1 MWLHQSLRPYY
12 GRSLRRQ
19 RETIPN
25 GTTLSLMDD
34 TSPGALFDGRYRI
47 ISRLGQGGMAR
58 VFLAQDES
66 LHRQVAVKVLA
77 DRHSDDPHFIERF
90 QREARAAARLNHP
103 NIVQVYD
110 QSQTAGMSYIV
121 QEYVE
126 GETLK
131 DLIRRE
137 SPIEPRRAITIAL
150 QILAA
155 LRVAHQ
161 QGVIHRDVKP
171 QNILVQPDGKIKVAD
186 FGIASAGDTEMT
198 EAGSIVGTAQYLAP
212 EQARGLPVG
221 PPADLYAVGIVLYE
235 MLSGRVPFEGE
246 AAVTVAM
253 RHVQEAPE
261 ALTDRNPLVPDALE
275 SVVMRA
281 LAKDPTQRYQSADQM
296 GIELD
301 RVRQGLPI
309 SDETSV
315 IGAATIAMAQ
325 LASETLVAP
334 PLPPREPPPTRG
346 GNPNRKRLWIL
357 LLVLGVVLLAGVA
370 GVYAFTRGDSAGGGG
385 ATTAS
390 TATTSAL
397 VEIPDLVGQTQAD
410 ATATLEQLGL
420 VVLITQQSSADVP
433 EGEVIAMRPNPGGE
447 VPTGTTIEL
456 QISAG
461 PNLVTVPDVQGA
473 DGGDAIAQIEVLGLL
488 VSTVEDSSDSVAVG
502 HVISQ
507 APSGGVGVK
516 AGSTVTLTISKGKA
530 TGTVPNVTKMDITN
544 AQNTL
549 IAAGLV
555 LGSET
560 QANDAAP
567 VGQVISQDPAAGTV
581 LPQGGFVNVVVSK
594 GPVSVSVPSVV
605 NMTRSNA
612 EAQITNAGL
621 VANTQESAVTDPAQD
636 GIVISQDP
644 ASGSSRPQGST
655 VTIVVGRYSGTT

>member
-1 MWLHQSLRPYY
+1 
-12 GRSLRRQ
+12 
-19 RETIPN
+19 
-25 GTTLSLMDD
+25 MDD

-110 QSQTAGMSYIV
+110 QSQTEGMSYIV

-261 ALTDRNPLVPDALE
+261 ALTDRNPLVPVALE

-315 IGAATIAMAQ
+315 IGAATIAMTQ

-334 PLPPREPPPTRG
+334 PLPPREPPPTRN
-346 GNPNRKRLWIL
+346 GNPNRQRLWIL
-357 LLVLGVVLLAGVA
+357 LLVIGVVLLAGVA
-370 GVYAFTRGDSAGGGG
+370 GVYAFTRGGSDGGGT
-385 ATTAS
+385 TTAS

-397 VEIPDLVGQTQAD
+397 VEIPDLVGQSQAD
-410 ATATLEQLGL
+410 ATASLEQLGL
-420 VVLITQQSSADVP
+420 VVLVTKQTSADAPVD
-433 EGEVIAMRPNPGGE
+433 EVIAMRPNPGGK

-456 QISAG
+456 QISSG
-461 PNLVTVPDVQGA
+461 PNLVTVPNVQGA
-473 DGGDAIAQIEVLGLL
+473 DGGDATAQIEVLGLL
-488 VSTVEDSSDSVAVG
+488 VTVVEDSSDSVAIG

-516 AGSTVTLTISKGKA
+516 TGSTVTLTISKGKQ
-530 TGTVPNVTKMDITN
+530 TGTVPNITLMDITN

-555 LGSET
+555 LGSQSE
-560 QANDAAP
+560 ANDAAP
-567 VGQVISQDPAAGTV
+567 VGQVISQDPAAGTS

-621 VANTQESAVTDPAQD
+621 VANPQESAVTDPAQD

-655 VTIVVGRYSGTT
+655 VTIVIGRYSGTT

>member
-1 MWLHQSLRPYY
+1 MSH
-12 GRSLRRQ
+12 
-19 RETIPN
+19 
-25 GTTLSLMDD
+25 MDD

-47 ISRLGQGGMAR
+47 VGRLGQGGMAR

-137 SPIEPRRAITIAL
+137 SPIEPRRAITIGL

-261 ALTDRNPLVPDALE
+261 ALTDRNPLVPVALE

-281 LAKDPTQRYQSADQM
+281 LSKDPTQRYQSADQM

-309 SDETSV
+309 SDETAV
-315 IGAATIAMAQ
+315 IGAATIAMTQ

-334 PLPPREPPPTRG
+334 PLPPREAPPTRG

-357 LLVLGVVLLAGVA
+357 LIIVGIVLLAGIA
-370 GVYAFTRGDSAGGGG
+370 GVYAFTRGGSGSGG
-385 ATTAS
+385 ATTSS

-397 VEIPDLVGQTQAD
+397 VEIPNLVGQTQAD
-410 ATATLEQLGL
+410 ATAALKQAGL
-420 VVLITQQSSADVP
+420 VVLITKQASADVP
-433 EGEVIAMRPNPGGE
+433 ADQVIAMRPNAGGK

-456 QISAG
+456 QVSSG
-461 PNLVTVPDVQGA
+461 PNLVTVPSVQGA
-473 DGGDAIAQIEVLGLL
+473 GVADATAQIEALGL
-488 VSTVEDSSDSVAVG
+488 VVTTVEDSSSSVAVG
-502 HVISQ
+502 NVISQ
-507 APSGGVGVK
+507 APSAGVDVK
-516 AGSTVTLTISKGKA
+516 PGSTVTLTVSKGKQ
-530 TGTVPNVTKMDITN
+530 TSTVPNVTKMDITN

-555 LGSET
+555 LGSQSE
-560 QANDAAP
+560 ANDAAP
-567 VGQVISQDPAAGTV
+567 IGQVISQDPAAGTS

-594 GPVSVSVPSVV
+594 GPVSATVPSVV
-605 NMTRSNA
+605 NMSRSNA
-612 EAQITNAGL
+612 EAQITNAGF
-621 VANTQESAVTDPAQD
+621 VANTQESAVTDPSQD
-636 GIVISQDP
+636 GIVISQNP
-644 ASGSSRPQGST
+644 ASGSSQPQGST
-655 VTIVVGRYSGTT
+655 VTIVVGRYTGTTT

>member
-1 MWLHQSLRPYY
+1 M
-12 GRSLRRQ
+12 
-19 RETIPN
+19 
-25 GTTLSLMDD
+25 TTPMD
-34 TSPGALFDGRYRI
+34 TSDGALFAGRYRI
-47 ISRLGQGGMAR
+47 IRRLGQGGMAR
-58 VFLAQDES
+58 VYLAQDES
-66 LHRQVAVKVLA
+66 LHREVAIKVLA

-261 ALTDRNPLVPDALE
+261 ALTDRNPLVPVALE

-315 IGAATIAMAQ
+315 IGVATIAMTQ

-357 LLVLGVVLLAGVA
+357 LLVIGVVLLAGVA
-370 GVYAFTRGDSAGGGG
+370 GVYAFTRGGSEGGGT
-385 ATTAS
+385 TTAS

-410 ATATLEQLGL
+410 ATAALEQLGL
-420 VVLITQQSSADVP
+420 VVLITKQTSADAP
-433 EGEVIAMRPNPGGE
+433 EGEVIAMRPNPGGK

-456 QISAG
+456 QVSSG
-461 PNLVTVPDVQGA
+461 PNLVTVPNVQGA
-473 DGGDAIAQIEVLGLL
+473 SVGDATAQIEVLGLL
-488 VSTVEDSSDSVAVG
+488 VTTVEDSSDSVAVG
-502 HVISQ
+502 NVISQ

-516 AGSTVTLTISKGKA
+516 TGSTVTLTISKGKQTA
-530 TGTVPNVTKMDITN
+530 TVPNITKMDITN

-549 IAAGLV
+549 TAAGLV

-567 VGQVISQDPAAGTV
+567 VGQVISQDPAVGTS

-612 EAQITNAGL
+612 EAQLTNAGL
-621 VANTQESAVTDPAQD
+621 IANTQETAVTDPAQD
-636 GIVISQDP
+636 GIVVSQDP

>member
-1 MWLHQSLRPYY
+1 MSH
-12 GRSLRRQ
+12 
-19 RETIPN
+19 
-25 GTTLSLMDD
+25 MDD

-47 ISRLGQGGMAR
+47 VGRLGQGGMAR

-137 SPIEPRRAITIAL
+137 SPIEPRRAITIGL

-235 MLSGRVPFEGE
+235 MLSGRVPFEGD

-261 ALTDRNPLVPDALE
+261 ALTDRNPLVPVALE

-281 LAKDPTQRYQSADQM
+281 LSKDPTQRYQSADQM

-309 SDETSV
+309 SDETTI
-315 IGAATIAMAQ
+315 IGAATIAMTQ

-334 PLPPREPPPTRG
+334 PLPPREAPPARG

-357 LLVLGVVLLAGVA
+357 LIVVGIVLLAGIA
-370 GVYAFTRGDSAGGGG
+370 GVYAFTRGGSGGGG
-385 ATTAS
+385 ATTSS

-397 VEIPDLVGQTQAD
+397 VEIPNLVGQTQAD
-410 ATATLEQLGL
+410 ATAALKQAGL
-420 VVLITQQSSADVP
+420 VVLITKQASADVP
-433 EGEVIAMRPNPGGE
+433 ADQVIAMRPNAGGK

-456 QISAG
+456 QVSSG
-461 PNLVTVPDVQGA
+461 PNLVTVPSVQGA
-473 DGGDAIAQIEVLGLL
+473 GVADATAQMEALGL
-488 VSTVEDSSDSVAVG
+488 VVTTVEDSSSSVAVG
-502 HVISQ
+502 NVISQ
-507 APSGGVGVK
+507 APSAGVDVK
-516 AGSTVTLTISKGKA
+516 PGSTVTLTVSKGKQ
-530 TGTVPNVTKMDITN
+530 TNTVPTITKMDITN

-555 LGSET
+555 LGSQT
-560 QANDAAP
+560 QANDPAP
-567 VGQVISQDPAAGTV
+567 VGQVISQDPAPGTS
-581 LPQGGFVNVVVSK
+581 LPQGGFVNVVISK
-594 GPVSVSVPSVV
+594 GPVSATVPSVV

-612 EAQITNAGL
+612 EAQITNAGF
-621 VANTQESAVTDPAQD
+621 VANTQESAVTDPSQD
-636 GIVISQDP
+636 GIVISQNP
-644 ASGSSRPQGST
+644 ASGSSQPQGST
-655 VTIVVGRYSGTT
+655 VTIVVGRYTGTTT

>member
-1 MWLHQSLRPYY
+1 
-12 GRSLRRQ
+12 
-19 RETIPN
+19 
-25 GTTLSLMDD
+25 MDD

-47 ISRLGQGGMAR
+47 VGRLGQGGMAR

-137 SPIEPRRAITIAL
+137 SPIEPRRAITIGL

-261 ALTDRNPLVPDALE
+261 ALTDRNPLVPVALE

-281 LAKDPTQRYQSADQM
+281 LSKDPTQRYQSADQM

-309 SDETSV
+309 SDETAV
-315 IGAATIAMAQ
+315 IGAATIAMTQ

-334 PLPPREPPPTRG
+334 PLPPREAPPTRG

-357 LLVLGVVLLAGVA
+357 LIIVGIVLLAGIA
-370 GVYAFTRGDSAGGGG
+370 GVYAFTRGGSGSGG
-385 ATTAS
+385 ATTSS

-397 VEIPDLVGQTQAD
+397 VEIPNLVGQTQAD
-410 ATATLEQLGL
+410 ATAALKQAGL
-420 VVLITQQSSADVP
+420 VVLITKQASADVP
-433 EGEVIAMRPNPGGE
+433 ADQVIAMRPNAGGK

-456 QISAG
+456 QVSSG
-461 PNLVTVPDVQGA
+461 PNLVTVPSVQGA
-473 DGGDAIAQIEVLGLL
+473 GVADATAQIEALGL
-488 VSTVEDSSDSVAVG
+488 VVTTVEDSSSSVAVG
-502 HVISQ
+502 NVISQ
-507 APSGGVGVK
+507 APSAGVDVK
-516 AGSTVTLTISKGKA
+516 PGSTVTLTVSKGKQ
-530 TGTVPNVTKMDITN
+530 TSTVPNVTKMDITN

-555 LGSET
+555 LGSQSE
-560 QANDAAP
+560 ANDAAP
-567 VGQVISQDPAAGTV
+567 IGQVISQDPAAGTS

-594 GPVSVSVPSVV
+594 GPVSATVPSVV
-605 NMTRSNA
+605 NMSRSNA
-612 EAQITNAGL
+612 EAQITNAGF
-621 VANTQESAVTDPAQD
+621 VANTEESAVTDPSQD
-636 GIVISQDP
+636 GIVISQNP
-644 ASGSSRPQGST
+644 ASGSSQPQGST
-655 VTIVVGRYSGTT
+655 VTIVVGRYTGTTT